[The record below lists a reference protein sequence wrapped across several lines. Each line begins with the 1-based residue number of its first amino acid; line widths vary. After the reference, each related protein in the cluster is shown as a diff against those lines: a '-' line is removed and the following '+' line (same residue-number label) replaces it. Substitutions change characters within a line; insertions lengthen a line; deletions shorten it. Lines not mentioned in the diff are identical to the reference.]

1 MWKKNCMEYLW
12 FTNDFDFFLERH
24 LVCPKVIFF
33 SNICCTLV
41 EHDINAHH
49 LKICLMVVGLTFV
62 VYQMKS
68 SVYQSR

>member
-1 MWKKNCMEYLW
+1 MWKKKLYGVPMIHKRFW
-12 FTNDFDFFLERH
+12 FFLERH

-68 SVYQSR
+68 SVY